1 MRNNTP
7 SVTYTSKQPGGELS
21 AAGHTFP
28 PTYTQPRYI
37 LSASLRAGLS
47 FILHR
52 YMSIDTGGMGWKTA

>member
-1 MRNNTP
+1 MRNNIP

-37 LSASLRAGLS
+37 LSGGLRAGLS
-47 FILHR
+47 FISHR
-52 YMSIDTGGMGWKTA
+52 FMLIDAGGM